1 MKKIELPFQFDAGDH
16 SVACFQFPVDMQALS
31 DESFEV
37 SEFPCFFL
45 DLRTGEVLGV
55 SQEISCGKA
64 LRYEN
69 SESWLVEG
77 NGWWIGFS
85 ESEGADFIEAP
96 NEEIKVFLESQ
107 ITSTFKAVV
116 ENVLELSRDTDLTK
130 LAIDGL
136 YQKYINNED
145 SPSL

>member
-1 MKKIELPFQFDAGDH
+1 MKKIELPFRFVEGSQ

-64 LRYEN
+64 IRYEN

-85 ESEGADFIEAP
+85 ESEGADFIEAS
-96 NEEIKVFLESQ
+96 NEDLKLFLESEL
-107 ITSTFKAVV
+107 TASFKSIV
-116 ENVLELSRDTDLTK
+116 EDVLELSRKNDLSE
-130 LAIDGL
+130 LGIDGL
-136 YQKYINNED
+136 YQKYIDNED